1 MECAPQTLLCFTI
14 AFIRFHDIHAVD
26 PARSLYILRQQHATI
41 KQSTSPTQSP
51 PCTRSSSQLTSSTP
65 STLAVIATAAINIF
79 DHSINYVRLSF
90 KINCIRSI
98 QTLPPSY
105 PRSHR
110 YCRHQYFRSLNQFL
124 RVSFIY
130 RLSFIVKVIA
140 MEVATILS
148 RILHRDVTLTGIVIS
163 LSFLEACDNYAS
175 DAADAVDSVDAE
187 ENIYDLLSYVN
198 GNRDWFEVLGSMIAN
213 LPNLNV
219 LTFDGVDLN
228 EEYLET
234 FWGAVS
240 ASNSLTSINFA
251 DMSLQNNDEIFCIID
266 APNVGNVVF
275 HNCTLHREVGFAL
288 REAVHHHS
296 LTTLRFVECRFVN
309 TNTMRE
315 IIDFA
320 GHLAFLPSITS
331 LEFSSCDFDA
341 QQSTC
346 LLRSFREDRE
356 KSGLGP
362 VQVTYTI

>member
-1 MECAPQTLLCFTI
+1 
-14 AFIRFHDIHAVD
+14 
-26 PARSLYILRQQHATI
+26 
-41 KQSTSPTQSP
+41 
-51 PCTRSSSQLTSSTP
+51 
-65 STLAVIATAAINIF
+65 
-79 DHSINYVRLSF
+79 
-90 KINCIRSI
+90 
-98 QTLPPSY
+98 
-105 PRSHR
+105 
-110 YCRHQYFRSLNQFL
+110 
-124 RVSFIY
+124 
-130 RLSFIVKVIA
+130 

-148 RILHRDVTLTGIVIS
+148 RILHRDITLTGIVIS

-175 DAADAVDSVDAE
+175 DAADDVDSVDAE
-187 ENIYDLLSYVN
+187 ENSVNGRIYDLLSYVN

-213 LPNLNV
+213 LPNLNE
-219 LTFDGVDLN
+219 LTFDGVDPN
-228 EEYLET
+228 AEYLET

-251 DMSLQNNDEIFCIID
+251 DMNLENNDEIFCIID

-288 REAVHHHS
+288 REDVHHHS
-296 LTTLRFVECRFVN
+296 LTTLRFVECRFGN
-309 TNTMRE
+309 TNTMRD

-356 KSGLGP
+356 KSELGP